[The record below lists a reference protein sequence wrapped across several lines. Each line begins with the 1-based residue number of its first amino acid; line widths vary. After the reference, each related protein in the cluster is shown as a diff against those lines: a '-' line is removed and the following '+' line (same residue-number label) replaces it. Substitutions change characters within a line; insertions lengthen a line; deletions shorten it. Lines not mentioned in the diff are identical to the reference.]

1 MGFAGVPLKV
11 STSIIFTIAFG
22 IAVDD
27 TIHFVSKLRLTL
39 NHEPNLLRAVRHTY
53 LLAGKAVIITSLILV
68 GGFGVLLFSSFDGT
82 FYVGLLIGL
91 TLLFGVVA
99 ELTMLPVLIL
109 GVFKWKPKG
118 AGAARRAARQPLPL
132 PDAGR

>member
-1 MGFAGVPLKV
+1 M
-11 STSIIFTIAFG
+11 
-22 IAVDD
+22 
-27 TIHFVSKLRLTL
+27 
-39 NHEPNLLRAVRHTY
+39 
-53 LLAGKAVIITSLILV
+53 

-109 GVFKWKPKG
+109 GVFKWKGK
-118 AGAARRAARQPLPL
+118 R
-132 PDAGR
+132 